1 MAITDELEVLL
12 NEDVRQLHQLATLLK
27 AERDS
32 LAMSDI
38 KAIAP
43 LTQQKN
49 ALLEQVRERA
59 KQKIH
64 ILVKMGYR
72 PESGSPSRFIRSAG
86 LAELHDLW
94 ATAQRALEDCQT
106 LNSVNSRIVS
116 HLQKRLHRL
125 SDIFRGAT
133 GQQKLYGATGVQTSV
148 NQRTILASA

>member
-12 NEDVRQLHQLATLLK
+12 REDIRQLHELAALLK
-27 AERDS
+27 AEKDS
-32 LAMSDI
+32 LTASDV

-49 ALLEQVRERA
+49 TLLEQVRERA

-86 LAELHDLW
+86 LTELHDLW
-94 ATAQRALEDCQT
+94 ATAQLALDECQAM
-106 LNSVNSRIVS
+106 NSINSRIVS

-133 GQQKLYGATGVQTSV
+133 GQQKLYGASGEQTSV